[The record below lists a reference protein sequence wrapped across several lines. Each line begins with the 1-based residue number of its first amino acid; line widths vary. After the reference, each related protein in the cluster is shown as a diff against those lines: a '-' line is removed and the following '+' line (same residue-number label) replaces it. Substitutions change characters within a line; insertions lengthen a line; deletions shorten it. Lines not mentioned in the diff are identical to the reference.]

1 MPKMTQPVRLAE
13 LNVNPDGVSLELTL
27 NQNAMLFGQ
36 EHSYCRHLDLLDLN
50 AATAGDRFRF

>member
-1 MPKMTQPVRLAE
+1 MTQPVRLAE

-36 EHSYCRHLDLLDLN
+36 EHSYCLHLDLLDLN